1 MTVHVDVTNIGSRT
15 GDEVVQLYIRDLWS
29 SVVRPHKELKR
40 FQRVTINPGET
51 KTVTFELYADD
62 FKLFNREYQ
71 WVVEP
76 GAFDIMVGPHA
87 NALELRARIEITE
100 GVAFDG

>member
-1 MTVHVDVTNIGSRT
+1 VHVDVTNIGSRT

-62 FKLFNREYQ
+62 FKLFNREYH
-71 WVVEP
+71 WVVAP